1 MARST
6 GGTVNHYGQWVRAAL
21 VGAVAVCSL
30 VAVPT
35 GAIAAPDPDVPYV
48 PTAPNVVEAML
59 AIAKVGPKDY
69 VVDLGSGDGR
79 IVIAAAKRHR
89 ARGFG
94 VDVDEELVARAQEAA
109 AQAGVADRVQ
119 FFARNLFLTDISRA
133 TVLTMYLY
141 SSLNV
146 RLRPRLFAELKPG
159 TRVVSHDF
167 GMDLWRPDAQLTVPV
182 PDKPY
187 GAPESKV
194 YLWVIP
200 ANAAGTWR
208 WRIDTGKGS
217 VAYEVQLTQTFQMLS
232 GTARA
237 GGAMAQLEGGR
248 MRGDALHLS
257 MTTENGRRIVRHE
270 FQGRVNRDAI
280 VGRVKLAGNVELDWR
295 ASRIRRGTIDITPA
309 PADWKRFQAFPTT
322 IADERRSSSK

>member
-1 MARST
+1 MARTS
-6 GGTVNHYGQWVRAAL
+6 GGTVNHYGQRVRAAL
-21 VGAVAVCSL
+21 AVAVCSL
-30 VAVPT
+30 VAVTT
-35 GAIAAPDPDVPYV
+35 GTFAAPDPDVPYV

-59 AIAKVGPKDY
+59 AIAKVESQDY

-79 IVIAAAKRHR
+79 IVIAAAKRHG

-94 VDVDEELVARAQEAA
+94 VDVDEYLVARAREAA
-109 AQAGVADRVQ
+109 ERAGVGERVQ

-141 SSLNV
+141 PSINLQ
-146 RLRPRLFAELKPG
+146 LRSRLFAELKPG

-167 GMDLWRPDAQLTVPV
+167 GMDLWLPDAQLTVPV

-208 WRIDTGKGS
+208 WSVGTGEGL
-217 VAYEVQLTQTFQMLS
+217 VTYEAQLKQRFQMLS

-237 GGAMAQLEGGR
+237 GGAMARLEGGR
-248 MRGDALHLS
+248 VRGDALRFSL
-257 MTTENGRRIVRHE
+257 TTEAGGRGVRYE
-270 FQGRVNRDAI
+270 FQGRVNGDAI
-280 VGRVKLAGNVELDWR
+280 TGKVKLAGGVELDWR
-295 ASRIRRGTIDITPA
+295 ASRIQRAAIDITPA
-309 PADWKRFQAFPTT
+309 PADWKRSQVFPG
-322 IADERRSSSK
+322 DSRR